1 MTKNEMIT
9 KLKKEF
15 PNLTGQSNNEVFD
28 LSAEEYEATI
38 ERWADNRLKAA
49 AEEAEIQAKETAK
62 AELLTKLGIT
72 ADEAALLL
80 A

>member
-1 MTKNEMIT
+1 MTKNEMII

-15 PNLTGQSNNEVFD
+15 PKLTGQSNNEVFD

-38 ERWADNRLKAA
+38 ERWADNRLKAE
-49 AEEAEIQAKETAK
+49 AEEAEIQAKEAAK
-62 AELLTKLGIT
+62 AELLRKLGIT
-72 ADEAALLL
+72 AEEAALLL

>member
-1 MTKNEMIT
+1 MII

-15 PNLTGQSNNEVFD
+15 PKLTGQSNNEVFD

-38 ERWADNRLKAA
+38 ERWADNRLKAE
-49 AEEAEIQAKETAK
+49 AEEAEIQAKEAAK
-62 AELLTKLGIT
+62 AELLRKLGIT
-72 ADEAALLL
+72 AEEAALLL